1 MKIATW
7 NVRTMMDNEKSEIPE
22 RRTAFIAREL
32 KRHKVDIAALQE
44 TRLPDEGQLTED
56 GGGYTFF
63 WKGKPLAERR
73 IHGVGFAIKTE
84 LVRKLDHLPV
94 GVNERLM
101 TLQLNLCNN
110 RRATLISAYAPTL
123 LADQHEKELFYGDL
137 DLLLSQ
143 IPRSHKTMVL
153 GDFNARVGCNHLVW
167 KDVIGR
173 NGVGKCNSNGEMLLT
188 KCAEHNL
195 TITNTLFRQK
205 DRRKTSWRHPRSG
218 HWHLI
223 DFIIVRQV
231 DQYDVHMT
239 RSVEA
244 SDACWT
250 DHRMILSH
258 VNFKLQPKQRKLQKR
273 KPTKYNLNLKLTSR
287 QAWRTYLWTR
297 LTGPGTT

>member
-1 MKIATW
+1 M
-7 NVRTMMDNEKSEIPE
+7 
-22 RRTAFIAREL
+22 
-32 KRHKVDIAALQE
+32 RH
-44 TRLPDEGQLTED
+44 
-56 GGGYTFF
+56 
-63 WKGKPLAERR
+63 
-73 IHGVGFAIKTE
+73 
-84 LVRKLDHLPV
+84 
-94 GVNERLM
+94 VNIVVISRVIF
-101 TLQLNLCNN
+101 
-110 RRATLISAYAPTL
+110 ISAYAPTL
-123 LADQHEKELFYGDL
+123 LADQHDKELFYGDL

-223 DFIIVRQV
+223 DFIIVLQV

-244 SDACWT
+244 SDETETQVISGMAEE
-250 DHRMILSH
+250 L
-258 VNFKLQPKQRKLQKR
+258 
-273 KPTKYNLNLKLTSR
+273 
-287 QAWRTYLWTR
+287 
-297 LTGPGTT
+297 

>member
-1 MKIATW
+1 MYLHL
-7 NVRTMMDNEKSEIPE
+7 
-22 RRTAFIAREL
+22 AFIAREL
-32 KRHKVDIAALQE
+32 KRHNVVIAAIQE
-44 TRLPDEGQLTED
+44 TRLPDEGKLTED

-223 DFIIVRQV
+223 DFIIVRQIPV
-231 DQYDVHMT
+231 
-239 RSVEA
+239 
-244 SDACWT
+244 
-250 DHRMILSH
+250 
-258 VNFKLQPKQRKLQKR
+258 
-273 KPTKYNLNLKLTSR
+273 
-287 QAWRTYLWTR
+287 
-297 LTGPGTT
+297 